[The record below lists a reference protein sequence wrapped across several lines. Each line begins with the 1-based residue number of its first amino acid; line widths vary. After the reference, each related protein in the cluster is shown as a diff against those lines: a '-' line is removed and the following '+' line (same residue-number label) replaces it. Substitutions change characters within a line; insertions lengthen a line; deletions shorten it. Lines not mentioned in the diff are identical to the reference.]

1 MPLER
6 DSEGRT
12 YVVHPN
18 GQRSHYIC
26 NDFTDHWKPCET
38 ILIQHGFGRHSA
50 FWNHWIPALSR
61 KYRVIRRDLRGH
73 GYSSHPSPEETSNY
87 DYTLD
92 TILGEIVDTI
102 DSLGVEKVHF
112 LGESTGGMLGEIL
125 AARHPE
131 KLLSL
136 TVCSTPTHLP
146 PAALKLFAFDK
157 KDWPTACRE
166 LGSRG
171 WTEALSR
178 IPGTIPISDP
188 EYLTWYM
195 SQVAISEGEGLAQ
208 YAEFLST
215 LDARP
220 FLDKIK
226 VSVLIL
232 APTQSAAVPVEEQK
246 KLAERIGGSK
256 LVLIEGGGH
265 EIYVTQAD
273 KCQEQYLGFLGSV
286 SGSSSASR

>member
-6 DSEGRT
+6 DREGRT

-18 GQRSHYIC
+18 NQRTHYIC
-26 NDFTDHWKPCET
+26 NDFTDHWKPRET
-38 ILIQHGFGRHSA
+38 ILIQHGFGRHA
-50 FWNHWIPALSR
+50 EFWDHWIPALSR

-73 GYSSHPSPEETSNY
+73 GHSSYPSPAEKSRYE
-87 DYTLD
+87 YTLD
-92 TILGEIVDTI
+92 TILGEIVDTL
-102 DSLGVEKVHF
+102 DQLGVEKVHF
-112 LGESTGGMLGEIL
+112 LGESTGGMLGEAL
-125 AARHPE
+125 AAKHPE

-146 PAALKLFAFDK
+146 PTALKLFAFNK
-157 KDWPTACRE
+157 KNWATACRE

-171 WTEALSR
+171 WAEALSR

-188 EYLTWYM
+188 EYLTWYL
-195 SQVAISEGEGLAQ
+195 SQIAISDGEGLAQ

-226 VSVLIL
+226 IPTFIL
-232 APTQSAAVPVEEQK
+232 APTQSAAVTVEGQK
-246 KLAERIGGSK
+246 KLEESIAGSR
-256 LVLIEGGGH
+256 LVFVEGGGH
-265 EIYVTQAD
+265 EIYVTQAE
-273 KCQEQYLGFLGSV
+273 KCQEYFLEFLGSL
-286 SGSSSASR
+286 SSVRSVN